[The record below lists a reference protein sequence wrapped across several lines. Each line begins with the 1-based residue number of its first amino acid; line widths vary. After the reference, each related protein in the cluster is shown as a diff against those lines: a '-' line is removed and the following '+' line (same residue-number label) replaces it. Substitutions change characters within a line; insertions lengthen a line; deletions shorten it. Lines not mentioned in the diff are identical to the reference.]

1 MDTVYSENNHIIMVG
16 KVTSD
21 KRFSHEIYGEKF
33 YIFDLSVPRL
43 SGNSDIIPITISER
57 LMVNGELPI
66 GTKITVEGQ
75 FRSYNSYGEGKNKL
89 VLTVF
94 AKNVTLLEDQESEV
108 EARKDFIS
116 NEVTLIGYICKKPVY
131 RQTPFGR
138 EIADILLAVNRAYS
152 KSDYIPCIAWGRTAR
167 FCENMEVGTE
177 VKLVGRVQ
185 SRQYE
190 KKHEDGTVENKVAY
204 EVSVG
209 SLEVVNQKDDGEAEE
224 APVEENKEANEIPV
238 EAFDMMI
245 GNIIDD
251 KEVQDKVGYEKY
263 DIVAANILADVLVPL
278 TPVIIHQL
286 KKGGIYITS
295 GIIEDKEEVV
305 VEAVKKAGL
314 EVLEVN
320 HQGEWVSVTARKN

>member
-1 MDTVYSENNHIIMVG
+1 MDTVYSENNHIILVG

-43 SGNSDIIPITISER
+43 SGTSDIIPITVSER
-57 LMVNGELPI
+57 LMVGGDLPV

-94 AKNVTLLEDQESEV
+94 AKNIEMLEDQESEI
-108 EARKDFIS
+108 EAKKDFVS
-116 NEVTLIGYICKKPVY
+116 NEVTLIGYICKKPIY

-177 VKLVGRVQ
+177 VKVVGRVQ

-204 EVSVG
+204 EVSVS
-209 SLEVVNQKDDGEAEE
+209 SLEVINQEDDSNNQEEQQAEE
-224 APVEENKEANEIPV
+224 QKEAI
-238 EAFDMMI
+238 
-245 GNIIDD
+245 
-251 KEVQDKVGYEKY
+251 
-263 DIVAANILADVLVPL
+263 
-278 TPVIIHQL
+278 
-286 KKGGIYITS
+286 
-295 GIIEDKEEVV
+295 
-305 VEAVKKAGL
+305 
-314 EVLEVN
+314 
-320 HQGEWVSVTARKN
+320 